1 MGTCCQ
7 SEAQQAGNKA
17 EMDIP
22 GTMKPRA
29 SMSNKV
35 SETAEDQ
42 FQSQNLEIFNS
53 KHNSDNVLEII
64 SKLKAFNWEAD
75 KTMNPTTVRVMK
87 PVTELENGALYQG
100 EWNDE

>member
-42 FQSQNLEIFNS
+42 F
-53 KHNSDNVLEII
+53 
-64 SKLKAFNWEAD
+64 
-75 KTMNPTTVRVMK
+75 
-87 PVTELENGALYQG
+87 
-100 EWNDE
+100 

>member
-29 SMSNKV
+29 SMPQKV
-35 SETAEDQ
+35 NESVED
-42 FQSQNLEIFNS
+42 
-53 KHNSDNVLEII
+53 
-64 SKLKAFNWEAD
+64 
-75 KTMNPTTVRVMK
+75 
-87 PVTELENGALYQG
+87 
-100 EWNDE
+100 

>member
-7 SEAQQAGNKA
+7 SEAQQAGNKS

-42 FQSQNLEIFNS
+42 F
-53 KHNSDNVLEII
+53 
-64 SKLKAFNWEAD
+64 
-75 KTMNPTTVRVMK
+75 
-87 PVTELENGALYQG
+87 
-100 EWNDE
+100 